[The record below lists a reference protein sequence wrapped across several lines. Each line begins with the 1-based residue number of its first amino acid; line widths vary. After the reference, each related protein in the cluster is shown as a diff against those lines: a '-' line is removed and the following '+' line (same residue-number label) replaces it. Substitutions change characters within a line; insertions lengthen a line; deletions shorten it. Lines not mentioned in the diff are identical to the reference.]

1 MSLYNKINNKE
12 ANIGVIGLGYVG
24 LPLAIEFAKA
34 GFNVSGIDVD
44 DKKIAAINK
53 GNNYIS
59 DIDDSLLMDLVKKGK
74 LKATKDTSI
83 ISTLDAISICV
94 PTPLSKINEPDVSYI
109 INSVNSIK
117 KYLHKDLLIVLE
129 STTYPGT
136 TKEVVLSA
144 LRESGLIVG
153 EDYYLCFS
161 PERIDPGNENY
172 NISNTPKVIGG
183 VTIECAKVGQ
193 LLYSQ
198 IVKDVISVSSP
209 ETAEMVKLLENT
221 FRSINIGLANE
232 VAIMCEK
239 LGIDVWEVIDA
250 ASTKPYGFMKFT
262 PGPGLG
268 GHCIPIDPLYLSW
281 KMKNLN
287 YNPKFIDLASEINA
301 SMPEHILETLKKA
314 LNTNQKELENS
325 KILLLGM
332 AYKKDIDD
340 IRESPSLDILYLLNK
355 NNSKIEYFDPYIP
368 DFVFNKRKHKS
379 LDNLNSEVLRKFDA
393 VIILTDHSN
402 IDYELIKN
410 NAALIIDTRNVY
422 PLNNDN
428 NIYRL
433 GVGKSE

>member
-1 MSLYNKINNKE
+1 MSLNNKIKNKE
-12 ANIGVIGLGYVG
+12 AHIGVIGLGYVG
-24 LPLAIEFAKA
+24 LPLAVEFGKA
-34 GFNVSGIDVD
+34 GFNVTGIDID
-44 DKKIAAINK
+44 DNKVTSINN
-53 GNNYIS
+53 GDNYIS
-59 DIDDSLLMDLVKKGK
+59 DIDDSLFADLVKKGK
-74 LKATKDTSI
+74 LKATKDNKVI
-83 ISTLDAISICV
+83 ANLDAISICV
-94 PTPLSKINEPDVSYI
+94 PTPLSKVKEPDVSYI
-109 INSVNSIK
+109 VNAVNTIK

-136 TKEVVLSA
+136 TKEIVLSTMK
-144 LRESGLIVG
+144 ESEFRIGK
-153 EDYYLCFS
+153 DYFLCFS
-161 PERIDPGNENY
+161 PERIDPGNKNY
-172 NISNTPKVIGG
+172 SINNTPKVIGG
-183 VTIECAKVGQ
+183 VTNECTNVGQ

-198 IVKDVISVSSP
+198 IVKDVVSVSSP

-250 ASTKPYGFMKFT
+250 ANTKPYGFMKFT

-287 YNPKFIDLASEINA
+287 YNPKFIDLASKINA
-301 SMPEHILETLKKA
+301 SMPEHIVDMLKKA
-314 LNTNQKELENS
+314 LNTNQKELKNS

-332 AYKKDIDD
+332 AYKKDVDD

-355 NNSKIEYFDPYIP
+355 NHSKVEYFDPYIS
-368 DFVFNKRKHKS
+368 DFVFDKRKHKS
-379 LDNLNSEVLRKFDA
+379 LDDLNSEVLKKFDA

-402 IDYELIKN
+402 IDYKLIKD